1 MERRL
6 QNSLWALGATLAV
19 ALLMGSLRPAQSA
32 TPHLASPG
40 LDDPGVVATGSIDP
54 DLAPAV
60 LAVEVYQLLTGRA
73 GWSVAR
79 YEEWGAD
86 VIDRMLDE

>member
-40 LDDPGVVATGSIDP
+40 LNAPGVVATGAIDP
-54 DLAPAV
+54 DQAPAPSPRRHKG
-60 LAVEVYQLLTGRA
+60 LRHHGLSMPYFSFSRSIG
-73 GWSVAR
+73 G
-79 YEEWGAD
+79 
-86 VIDRMLDE
+86 

>member
-19 ALLMGSLRPAQSA
+19 ALLLSSLCPAQSS

-40 LDDPGVVATGSIDP
+40 LNDPGVVATGSIDTGP
-54 DLAPAV
+54 AAPSPRRHKG
-60 LAVEVYQLLTGRA
+60 LRHHGLSMPYFSFSSSIG
-73 GWSVAR
+73 G
-79 YEEWGAD
+79 
-86 VIDRMLDE
+86 

>member
-19 ALLMGSLRPAQSA
+19 ALLLSSLRPAQSS

-40 LDDPGVVATGSIDP
+40 LNDPGVVATASVDADQKAPSPRRHKGLRHHGLSMPYFSVSSSI
-54 DLAPAV
+54 
-60 LAVEVYQLLTGRA
+60 G
-73 GWSVAR
+73 G
-79 YEEWGAD
+79 
-86 VIDRMLDE
+86 